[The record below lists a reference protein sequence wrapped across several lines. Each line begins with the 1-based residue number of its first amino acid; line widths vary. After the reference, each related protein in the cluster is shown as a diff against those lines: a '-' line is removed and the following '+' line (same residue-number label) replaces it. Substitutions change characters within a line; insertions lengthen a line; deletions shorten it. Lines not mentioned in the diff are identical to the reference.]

1 MKVYKILFLAFLVNL
16 GLVSCGED
24 ADDVGPKPPGT
35 GGGDETRDLTI
46 EKFAWRGM
54 NNIYLYKA
62 DVPELGNDF
71 FASTVER
78 DEFLE
83 GFSTPEN
90 LFYDGLVAP
99 QDRFSWIVD
108 DYVELENSFSGI
120 STTTGMNYSLGTYGE
135 NGNMVFGVVRYIMPG
150 TSAEEKGVKRGD
162 LFTKINGESMT
173 INNYSSLLAPDVLN
187 VTLAKIEGNT
197 ISDTE
202 EVVLTKAVYNSNPV
216 YIKTT
221 IDLDGI
227 KVGYLMYNSF
237 TDDYDEDLND
247 AFAYFIAEGVE
258 ELILDVRYNGGGS
271 VRTATDLA
279 AMITGQFPGEIFLK
293 EEWNAD
299 YQAHFERT
307 NAARLINKFN
317 TTLSTG
323 TAINSLNLDRLYVL
337 TTSRSASASE
347 LIINGLEPYI
357 DVIQIGQKTTG
368 KFTAS
373 TTLYDSPNFGRQNA
387 NTTHTYALQ
396 PLIFKSINANG
407 VSDYVDGLIPDFEF
421 EEDIRNYGVL
431 GDANEPLLNAALNY
445 IQGNRIS
452 MPEGFK
458 SFNIIGESGMEL
470 PTYQRM
476 YVKDLPELINI
487 RE

>member
-1 MKVYKILFLAFLVNL
+1 MKVYKLLFLALLVNA
-16 GLVSCGED
+16 GLVSCSKD
-24 ADDVGPKPPGT
+24 ADDVGPKPPGN
-35 GGGDETRDLTI
+35 GGEGETRDLTI
-46 EKFAWRGM
+46 ENFAWRGM

-71 FASTVER
+71 FATNAER
-78 DEFLE
+78 DDFLDNYAN
-83 GFSTPEN
+83 PED
-90 LFYDGLVAP
+90 LFYDGLMAP

-135 NGNMVFGVVRYIMPG
+135 NGNMVFGVVRYILPG

-162 LFTKINGESMT
+162 LFTKINGEAMT

-202 EVVLTKAVYNSNPV
+202 EVVLTKAVYSSNPV
-216 YIKTT
+216 YITKTF
-221 IDLDGI
+221 DLDGI

-247 AFAYFIAEGVE
+247 AFGFFKAEGVE

-293 EEWNAD
+293 EEWNAE
-299 YQAHFERT
+299 YQEYFERT
-307 NAARLINKFN
+307 NAARLVNKFN
-317 TTLSTG
+317 STLTTG
-323 TAINSLNLDRLYVL
+323 TAINSLNLDRVHVL
-337 TTSRSASASE
+337 TTGRSASASE

-357 DVIQIGQKTTG
+357 EVVQIGDKTTG

-387 NTTHTYALQ
+387 STRHTYALQ
-396 PLIFKSINANG
+396 PLIFKSLNAND
-407 VSDYVDGLIPDFEF
+407 VSDYVDGLYPDFEF
-421 EEDIRNYGVL
+421 KEDIRDYGVL
-431 GDANEPLLNAALNY
+431 GEESEPLLNAALNF

-458 SFNIIGESGMEL
+458 PFNVVGESGMEL
-470 PTYQRM
+470 PTYQKM
-476 YVKDLPELINI
+476 YVKDLPELIT
-487 RE
+487 RD